1 MDEKNEALRKDK
13 HDVEDLRID
22 YGKEENDVEE
32 SEVKNKK
39 KKLTPEEEMEIVK
52 RVRSQTRSEYADM
65 SSKGQYNA
73 TSSIVILVLAV
84 MVLFTVANHI
94 MTSTRT
100 SGGKVQTRQTTEQSA
115 DRAGSN
121 TADSEK

>member
-1 MDEKNEALRKDK
+1 MDENNETLRKDK

-39 KKLTPEEEMEIVK
+39 KKLTPEEEMEIVR
-52 RVRSQTRSEYADM
+52 RVRAQTRSEYAGM
-65 SSKGQYNA
+65 ASNKSSYNV
-73 TSSIVILVLAV
+73 SSIVIMIVAVLVLFILAKY
-84 MVLFTVANHI
+84 I

-100 SGGKVQTRQTTEQSA
+100 GGSKVENQQTTEQSS
-115 DRAGSN
+115 DR
-121 TADSEK
+121 TASGMIDSDN